1 MASAGFWPDI
11 SFYRMLE
18 RKNSQTLSIVAKY
31 LNIFLF
37 FFLIIIITWL
47 LGKYWINRNEIYEIY
62 WFRYKLLYIYI

>member
-37 FFLIIIITWL
+37 FFLNYYYYMATWQIL
-47 LGKYWINRNEIYEIY
+47 N
-62 WFRYKLLYIYI
+62 